1 MKYFSS
7 LVSAALLA
15 ATNFLV
21 GQAAPANSDRLA
33 EEIRDLCEKYSV
45 AYRAKDAS
53 TIASLFVGGRY
64 GVMMPPNAPAAV
76 GREAIKSR
84 YQSFFANRGS
94 NLTGVEKLEVGGDLA
109 DWAALEDLVVI
120 TASTNG
126 NKYLIVVVR
135 EPDKKWKIARL
146 MWNSNQ

>member
-53 TIASLFVGGRY
+53 TIASLFFGGRY

-109 DWAALEDLVVI
+109 DWAALKR
-120 TASTNG
+120 SRG
-126 NKYLIVVVR
+126 HHGQYQR
-135 EPDKKWKIARL
+135 
-146 MWNSNQ
+146 Q